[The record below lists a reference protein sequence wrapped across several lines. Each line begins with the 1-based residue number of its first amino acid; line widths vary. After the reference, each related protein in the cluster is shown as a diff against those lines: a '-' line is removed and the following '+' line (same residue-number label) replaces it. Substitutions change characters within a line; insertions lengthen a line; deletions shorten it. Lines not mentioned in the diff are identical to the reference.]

1 MTISKKHII
10 IGAGPGGLQLAYYL
24 EKNNIDYLILEQAEH
39 AGHTFE
45 YFPRHRQ
52 LISINKVYTGFDDQ
66 EINMRYDWNSLLSD
80 EHAPL
85 FKEYTK
91 DYFPDAD
98 HIVNYFRDY
107 ATKHNLKVDYGTK
120 VTSISKDGM
129 FHIKTE
135 NGTSY
140 TCEKLIMATGVNT
153 PFIPK
158 IKGIENC
165 KTYVDTSVDPED
177 FINKRVLII
186 GKGNSGFET
195 ADNLVPTASKI
206 HVCSPTPLKLAW
218 KTHFVGHLRAVNN
231 NLLDTYQLKSQN
243 AIIDGDI
250 SEIKEIDGEYHVTVH
265 YGHANDEVEVL
276 VYDDIIICAG
286 FRFDTTMFDKS
297 AQPEMII
304 MDRFPNQKSNWE
316 STNIDGLYFAG
327 AVTQA
332 RDFKKSTSAFIH
344 GFRYN
349 SKCLFHILHK
359 EEYDVNWPTE
369 LVMLTPESITKE
381 IITNVNRTSAL
392 WQQFGFIGDVIV
404 VEGDNDKAEYIH
416 NVPVDYAIDTYCKD
430 KAHYFVV
437 TLEYGHEIFKKSPD
451 IFNVTRVHR
460 NDIEN
465 ADQSAFLHP
474 IVREYKNGKVVNV
487 HHIIEDFENKWDE
500 EEVHIKPLEEFMS
513 SCLKK
518 LVSANV

>member
-1 MTISKKHII
+1 MNKKIII

-24 EKNNIDYLILEQAEH
+24 EKNNMDYLILERANH
-39 AGHTFE
+39 VGHTFE

-52 LISINKVYTGFDDQ
+52 LISINKVYTGFDDN
-66 EINMRYDWNSLLSD
+66 EINLRYDWNSLLSD

-85 FKEYTK
+85 FKDYTK
-91 DYFPDAD
+91 DYFPNAD

-107 ATKHNLKVDYGTK
+107 AISHNLKIVYDAK
-120 VTSISKDGM
+120 VSNISKEDL
-129 FHIKTE
+129 FRIETE
-135 NGTSY
+135 NGYVY
-140 TCEKLIMATGVNT
+140 TCEKLVMAIGVNI

-195 ADNLVPTASKI
+195 ADNLVSTASKI
-206 HVCSPTPLKLAW
+206 HVCSPTPIKLAW

-250 SEIKEIDGEYHVTVH
+250 EEIKEIDGEYHVTVH
-265 YGHANDEVEVL
+265 YGHANNEVEVL
-276 VYDDIIICAG
+276 IYDDVILCAG
-286 FRFDTTMFDKS
+286 FRFDDSMFADNTK
-297 AQPEMII
+297 PEMTI
-304 MDRFPNQKSNWE
+304 MNRFPNQKSNWE

-327 AVTQA
+327 AVTQM

-349 SKCLFHILHK
+349 SKCLFHILN
-359 EEYDVNWPTE
+359 EDNNGVNWPSDSVS
-369 LVMLTPESITKE
+369 LNPEVITRK
-381 IITNVNRTSAL
+381 IIENVNRTSAL

-404 VEGDNDKAEYIH
+404 IDNKKATYIH
-416 NVPVDYAIDTYCKD
+416 NIPVDYAIDTYCQD
-430 KAHYFVV
+430 KEHYFIV
-437 TLEYGHEIFKKSPD
+437 TLEYGHEIFNKSPD

-460 NDIEN
+460 NDVEN
-465 ADQSAFLHP
+465 ANQSAFLHP
-474 IVREYKNGKVVNV
+474 IVREYINGLVVNV
-487 HHIIEDFENKWDE
+487 HHIIEDFENNWKE
-500 EEVHIKPLEEFMS
+500 EDVHIRPLKKFIYM
-513 SCLKK
+513 CLKE
-518 LVSANV
+518 LVPLSL